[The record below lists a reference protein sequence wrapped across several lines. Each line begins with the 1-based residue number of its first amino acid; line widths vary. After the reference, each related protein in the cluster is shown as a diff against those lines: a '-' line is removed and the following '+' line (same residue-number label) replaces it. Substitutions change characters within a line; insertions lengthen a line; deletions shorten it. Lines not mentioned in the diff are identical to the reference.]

1 MATEYAVPLT
11 VWLAGGGDDG
21 DVRAAKDFPASA
33 TWGLYALISAL
44 SFFTQD
50 ASVLHKLHTIMVDR
64 AQHVDKQA
72 RAEANAAFHALSS
85 LDTSLGRVLEEEG
98 LLFDGASVSGS
109 ALLAKF
115 AQD

>member
-1 MATEYAVPLT
+1 MATTQTAMAEEAASTKRAVLT
-11 VWLAGGGDDG
+11 A
-21 DVRAAKDFPASA
+21 FPH
-33 TWGLYALISAL
+33 LP

-50 ASVLHKLHTIMVDR
+50 SSVLHKLHTIMVDR

-98 LLFDGASVSGS
+98 LLFDGASVSGR